1 MREIPNLYDFNSDL
15 KIFKVLYDDVFRVY
29 ITSRRDISR
38 KVEHLKLVILTIFLW
53 VYMAHKID
61 FEDFKD
67 VFV

>member
-15 KIFKVLYDDVFRVY
+15 KIFKVLYDDVFSVY
-29 ITSRRDISR
+29 IPSRRDISR
-38 KVEHLKLVILTIFLW
+38 KVEHLLW

-61 FEDFKD
+61 VEDSKD